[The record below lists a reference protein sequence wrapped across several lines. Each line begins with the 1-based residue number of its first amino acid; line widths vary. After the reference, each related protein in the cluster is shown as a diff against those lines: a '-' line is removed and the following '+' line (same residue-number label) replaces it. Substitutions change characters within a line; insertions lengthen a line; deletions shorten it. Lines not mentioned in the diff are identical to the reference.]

1 MQQARAVTGPPK
13 SLGERIR
20 DWKQSRFAKNFVGL
34 LSANVAAQFL
44 PLLAAPVMTRL
55 YAPADYGLIAL
66 LTAAVAILTAFA
78 TFRLDWFLASSKG
91 IRRARVFLLCGGV
104 LVLAVSLLLL
114 ACAPL
119 VRQAV
124 LARFGAAF
132 GPLLWVVPF
141 AVLLSGSYQMLVGWC
156 VRSAEMI
163 PVARGRIVA
172 AVLST
177 MTGIG
182 LGLLGY
188 GWTGLLLMTL
198 ISWAVPL
205 LMIAVSSWRSLSAGP
220 YGLALQSAGRV
231 LGQSRQRITY
241 SGLTGIVN
249 AAGLFLPMIVISA
262 QYSPV
267 EAGWYALM
275 QRVATV
281 PLSTISTAVG
291 HSFWAEANQLHKTA
305 PAQLGQLF
313 NKTLRVL
320 ALVGLACGVACLL
333 GPLYVGPLF
342 GAKSWS
348 GAGWVLASLAPYFA
362 TQLVVS
368 PLASIVT
375 VLGHE
380 RWLFYWDI
388 ARTVLILVALLLCHA
403 LHTGFV
409 PAVAAFALVMAGAYL
424 VLLGKM
430 RRLLAD
436 LIALATG

>member
-1 MQQARAVTGPPK
+1 MSGRNKALIQRFR
-13 SLGERIR
+13 S
-20 DWKQSRFAKNFVGL
+20 WKQSRYAKNFVGL
-34 LSANVAAQFL
+34 LSANVAAQLL
-44 PLLAAPVMTRL
+44 PVLAAPVMTRL

-91 IRRARVFLLCGGV
+91 IRRARVFLLCGMV
-104 LVLAVSLLLL
+104 LVLAISLMLLLL
-114 ACAPL
+114 AAVPPLQRAAL
-119 VRQAV
+119 VR
-124 LARFGAAF
+124 FGTTT
-132 GPLLWVVPF
+132 GLLWVVPL
-141 AVLLSGSYQMLVGWC
+141 AVLLSGTYQMLVGWC

-177 MTGIG
+177 STGIA

-205 LMIAVSSWRSLSAGP
+205 LMIAASGWRSLSAGA
-220 YGLALQSAGRV
+220 YALVVRSAGDV
-231 LGQSRQRITY
+231 LLRSRQRIAY

-291 HSFWAEANQLHKTA
+291 HSFWAEANQLHKAA
-305 PAQLGQLF
+305 PVQLGALF

-320 ALVGLACGVACLL
+320 SLVGLACGAACLM

-348 GAGWVLASLAPYFA
+348 GAGWVLAALAPYFA
-362 TQLVVS
+362 SQLVVS

-380 RWLFYWDI
+380 RWLFYWDV
-388 ARTVLILVALLLCHA
+388 ARTLLILAALLLCHA

-409 PAVAAFALVMAGAYL
+409 PAVATFALVMAGAYL
-424 VLLGKM
+424 LLLGKM
-430 RRLLAD
+430 RRLLAE
-436 LIALATG
+436 LIRRDG